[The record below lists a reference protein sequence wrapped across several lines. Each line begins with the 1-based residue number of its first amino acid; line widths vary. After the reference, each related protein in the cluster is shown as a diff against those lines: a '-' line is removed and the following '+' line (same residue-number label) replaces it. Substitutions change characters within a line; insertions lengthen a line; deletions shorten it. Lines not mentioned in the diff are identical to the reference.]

1 MSGKIQRRFRQI
13 IVDSGVFSAPCKSSS
28 CVVQSRPLS
37 KSEGVPAIQ
46 PAAHAKISILLV
58 CIVGHSY
65 LRNQILSA
73 EWPLVTCLGN
83 SWFFPLDSAKQAQR
97 EREQVID
104 KRGQ

>member
-1 MSGKIQRRFRQI
+1 M
-13 IVDSGVFSAPCKSSS
+13 
-28 CVVQSRPLS
+28 QSRPLS

-58 CIVGHSY
+58 CIVEHSY